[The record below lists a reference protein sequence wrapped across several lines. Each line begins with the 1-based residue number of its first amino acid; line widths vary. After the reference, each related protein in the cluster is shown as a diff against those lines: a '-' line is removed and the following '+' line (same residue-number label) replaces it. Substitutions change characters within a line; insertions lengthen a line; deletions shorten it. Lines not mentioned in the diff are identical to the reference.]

1 MRRILYRTTR
11 QIPALF
17 AGVFI
22 VAVAAA
28 FSYLG
33 AGHGG
38 DEAPSSAE
46 SRSLGESLKSGQTIE
61 RRVVAETFISS
72 GGAKDLE
79 TLVKLSH
86 VIAIGKVIEAEI
98 IERPTY
104 IKNPFPERP
113 GHTQGHPDDILVTL
127 DYRTRYLV
135 SAELILKT
143 DATTPREEPP
153 ATFAVTDLGAI
164 EGGTAY
170 IEGDAP
176 VYDVGRRY
184 LFFLLRHPRDPGR
197 LVTAVGRYSQFFLQ
211 GETVRPGDGLF
222 AVAESDLSGAQHQ
235 LNGMNE
241 GEVVSLIERLVVR
254 TR

>member
-1 MRRILYRTTR
+1 M
-11 QIPALF
+11 
-17 AGVFI
+17 
-22 VAVAAA
+22 
-28 FSYLG
+28 
-33 AGHGG
+33 
-38 DEAPSSAE
+38 
-46 SRSLGESLKSGQTIE
+46 
-61 RRVVAETFISS
+61 
-72 GGAKDLE
+72 E
-79 TLVKLSH
+79 TLVKLSD
-86 VIAIGKVIEAEI
+86 VIAIGKVIDAEI
-98 IERPTY
+98 LERPTY

-113 GHTQGHPDDILVTL
+113 GQTQGHPDDILVTL

-135 SAELILKT
+135 SPELILKT
-143 DATTPREEPP
+143 DARTTTPREEPP

-176 VYDVGRRY
+176 VYSVGRRY

-241 GEVVSLIERLVVR
+241 GEAVSLIESLVAR
-254 TR
+254 AR